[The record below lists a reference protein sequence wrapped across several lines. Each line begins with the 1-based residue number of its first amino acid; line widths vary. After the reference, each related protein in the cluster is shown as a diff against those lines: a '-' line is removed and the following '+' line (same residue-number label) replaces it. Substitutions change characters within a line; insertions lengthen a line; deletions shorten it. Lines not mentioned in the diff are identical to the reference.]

1 MEQHNRPIVLFDGNC
16 NLCNKSVQFILEKER
31 NAELHFTSLQSEN
44 GKALLR
50 QFNYSEDYQES
61 VLFYE
66 TGQLYNESRAALKIA
81 RYLKAP
87 WSWLRV
93 FWIVPGFM
101 RNWAYRFVAK
111 RRIKWFG
118 STESCWVMQKEW
130 KGRFLG

>member
-1 MEQHNRPIVLFDGNC
+1 MKKPHPIVIFDGAC

-31 NAELHFTSLQSEN
+31 GASLHFTSLQSEK
-44 GKALLR
+44 GKELLR

-66 TGQLYNESRAALKIA
+66 NGKLYNESRAALKIA

-87 WSWLRV
+87 WSWFSV

-101 RNWAYRFVAK
+101 RNWVYRFVAN

-118 STESCWVMQKEW
+118 KTESCWVMQAEW
-130 KGRFLG
+130 KGRFL